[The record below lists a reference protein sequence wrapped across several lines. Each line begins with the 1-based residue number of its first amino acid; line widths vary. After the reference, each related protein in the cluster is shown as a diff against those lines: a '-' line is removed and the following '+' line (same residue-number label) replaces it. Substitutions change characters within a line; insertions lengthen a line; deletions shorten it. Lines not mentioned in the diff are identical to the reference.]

1 MTQPIPAPVLPTHGG
16 RRPLGLGE
24 VRITGGFWARRQQVN
39 ASATLDHCRQ
49 WMERVGWIDNFRVA
63 ASGGPLGERRRG
75 REFSDS
81 EVYKLLEAMVWE
93 AARTPGS
100 ALDAAVDELTD
111 TVVAAQEA
119 DGYLNTAFGHPGRP
133 PRYSDLE
140 WGHELYCAGH
150 LIQAGVAQLR
160 TRGDGALA
168 KAAIRAADHICH
180 VFGPGGANPGL
191 CGHPEIETALAELHR
206 ATGERRYLDQAA
218 LFLDR
223 RGHGTL
229 AGGEFGPGYF
239 QDDVPVRR
247 AHTLHGHAVRALY
260 LASGAVDVAVE
271 TGDDALLA
279 AVVRQ
284 WEHATA
290 RRTYLTG
297 GMGSHHSDEGFG
309 EDFVLPPDRAYSETC
324 ASVAS
329 VMLSWRLLLATGD
342 PRYAD
347 LAERTLYNV
356 IATSPADDGRSFF
369 YANTLHQRVRR
380 TVPPHDSD
388 RPRPESGLRAPW
400 FAVSCCLPN
409 VARTLA
415 ALDGYVATADA
426 DGLQLYQYADAEI
439 TTRTAGGERLAL
451 RVRTGYPA
459 DGAVAVRVDEAPAA
473 RWSLSLRVPGWAG
486 GGARLVTPDGQ
497 RRPVPPGMAV
507 VPGTLRPGDE
517 VRLELPV
524 APRWVHADPR
534 VDAVRGAIALERG
547 PVVYCVESPDLPD
560 GRDVD
565 AVTVDPSVPPRD
577 GEDDR
582 VVVAGEL
589 TAAHAAGWWPYAH
602 DRPLVP
608 AGERMELTLVPYLT
622 WASRGP
628 STMRVWMPTTPGAAR
643 KSAPAPEG

>member
-1 MTQPIPAPVLPTHGG
+1 MTQPIPAPVLPTHGS

-49 WMERVGWIDNFRVA
+49 RMERAGWIDNFRIA

-93 AARTPGS
+93 SARTPGTP
-100 ALDAAVDELTD
+100 LDAAVDELAD
-111 TVVAAQEA
+111 TVAAAQEA

-140 WGHELYCAGH
+140 WGHELYCLGH

-168 KAAIRAADHICH
+168 KAAIRAADHVCH
-180 VFGPGGANPGL
+180 VFGPEGGNPGL

-218 LFLDR
+218 LFVER

-229 AGGEFGPGYF
+229 AGAEFAPAYF

-247 AHTLHGHAVRALY
+247 AHTLRGHAVRALY

-271 TGDDALLA
+271 TGDDELLA

-284 WEHATA
+284 WEHTTA
-290 RRTYLTG
+290 RRTHLTG

-329 VMLSWRLLLATGD
+329 LMLGWRLLLATGD

-356 IATSPADDGRSFF
+356 IAASPADDGRSFF
-369 YANTLHQRVRR
+369 YANTLHQRVRA
-380 TVPPHDSD
+380 TVPPSDSD
-388 RPRPESGLRAPW
+388 SPRPAPGLRAPW
-400 FAVSCCLPN
+400 YAVSCCLPN

-415 ALDGYVATADA
+415 ALGGYVATADA

-439 TTRTAGGERLAL
+439 TTRTPGGERVAL
-451 RVRTGYPA
+451 RMRTDYPE
-459 DGAVAVRVDEAPAA
+459 GGTVVVTVDEAPEG
-473 RWSLSLRVPGWAG
+473 RWSLALRVPGWAD
-486 GGARLVTPDGQ
+486 GAWLVVPGGQ
-497 RRPVPPGMAV
+497 RRPVRPGMAV

-524 APRWVHADPR
+524 TPRWVHPDPR
-534 VDAVRGAIALERG
+534 VDAVRGTVAVERG
-547 PVVYCVESPDLPD
+547 PVVYCAESPDLPD

-565 AVTVDPSVPPRD
+565 AVTVDPSVAPRD
-577 GEDDR
+577 GAGGR
-582 VVVAGEL
+582 VVVTGEL
-589 TAAHAAGWWPYAH
+589 TGAHSTGWWPYLH
-602 DRPLVP
+602 DRPPVP
-608 AGERMELTLVPYLT
+608 AAVRTELTLVPYLS

-628 STMRVWMPTTPGAAR
+628 STMRVWLPVTPGAAGEPD
-643 KSAPAPEG
+643 PAPEG

>member
-1 MTQPIPAPVLPTHGG
+1 MTQPIPAPVLPTRGS

-39 ASATLDHCRQ
+39 ASATLEHCRQ

-133 PRYSDLE
+133 ARYSDLE

-191 CGHPEIETALAELHR
+191 CGHAEIETALAELHR

-218 LFLDR
+218 LFLER
-223 RGHGTL
+223 RGHGSL
-229 AGGEFGPGYF
+229 AGGEFGPEYF
-239 QDDVPVRR
+239 QDDVPVRQ
-247 AHTLHGHAVRALY
+247 AHTLRGHAVRALY

-271 TGDDALLA
+271 TGDGELLA

-284 WEHATA
+284 WEHTTA

-297 GMGSHHSDEGFG
+297 GMGSHHRDEGFG

-329 VMLSWRLLLATGD
+329 LMLSWRLLLATGD

-356 IATSPADDGRSFF
+356 IAASPADDGRSFF
-369 YANTLHQRVRR
+369 YANTLHQRVRG
-380 TVPPHDSD
+380 TVPRTTATVRAPSPACAPRGSPSPAACRTWRAHSPHSAATSPPPTPAGCNCTSTPTPRSPPARPAGNASHCACGPATPRTARSPSPWTR
-388 RPRPESGLRAPW
+388 RPR
-400 FAVSCCLPN
+400 
-409 VARTLA
+409 ARGA
-415 ALDGYVATADA
+415 CPCACP
-426 DGLQLYQYADAEI
+426 
-439 TTRTAGGERLAL
+439 GG
-451 RVRTGYPA
+451 RVTGPGSSPLTG
-459 DGAVAVRVDEAPAA
+459 GAVRYGPARPSSPVR
-473 RWSLSLRVPGWAG
+473 
-486 GGARLVTPDGQ
+486 
-497 RRPVPPGMAV
+497 
-507 VPGTLRPGDE
+507 
-517 VRLELPV
+517 
-524 APRWVHADPR
+524 
-534 VDAVRGAIALERG
+534 
-547 PVVYCVESPDLPD
+547 
-560 GRDVD
+560 
-565 AVTVDPSVPPRD
+565 
-577 GEDDR
+577 
-582 VVVAGEL
+582 
-589 TAAHAAGWWPYAH
+589 
-602 DRPLVP
+602 
-608 AGERMELTLVPYLT
+608 
-622 WASRGP
+622 
-628 STMRVWMPTTPGAAR
+628 
-643 KSAPAPEG
+643 SAPATRSGSNCPSPRGGSTPTRGWTPSAARSPWNAGPWSTASSPPTCPAAATSTRSPWTPPCRRATARATGWSSRAS